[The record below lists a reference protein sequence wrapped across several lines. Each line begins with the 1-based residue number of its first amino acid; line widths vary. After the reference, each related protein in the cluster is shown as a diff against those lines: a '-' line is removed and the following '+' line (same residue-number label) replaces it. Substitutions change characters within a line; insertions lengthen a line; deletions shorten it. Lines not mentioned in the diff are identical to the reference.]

1 MSGPDTLDAQVDRSP
16 LLRRLA
22 TVADL
27 SKPSALYCFR
37 RETAAARAWFRQQAQ
52 REPEHLVTLDGAL
65 RKWKRLPVPA
75 RASTAALQTV
85 VFGERLR
92 SKATHLAA
100 NGFSE
105 LLYAADPK
113 LAQTRTAPDF
123 LERNRSALEQ
133 LWQALEDTESKLVLA
148 SIVRQRITGDL
159 GYLRVSQFTE
169 YCHPLVK
176 AEPGETVV
184 DAGAFNGA
192 TSASF
197 ARRVG
202 RRGLVYAFEPGSDNR
217 RLIQR
222 RLRQPWNWLLRVE
235 IVPQAISDAVG
246 TGYFEAGRGGSGT
259 LRTAASEPNV
269 EATPL
274 TTLDYFAS
282 TRGKIDLISLDI
294 EGAEPAALAG
304 AERLIGE
311 QRPKLQVSIYHALS
325 HLFEIPLM
333 LRAKYPDYALFLGH
347 HDVYSTE
354 TDAYLVPRER
364 LRA

>member
-1 MSGPDTLDAQVDRSP
+1 MLAGDTLEAQVDGSP
-16 LLRRLA
+16 LLRRVA
-22 TVADL
+22 TSDDL

-37 RETAAARAWFRQQAQ
+37 AETASAQAWFRQQAG
-52 REPEHLVTLDGAL
+52 RAPEQLVTMDGVL
-65 RKWKRLPVPA
+65 KKWKRPMTPPPE
-75 RASTAALQTV
+75 LQTV
-85 VFGERLR
+85 VFGARLR
-92 SKATHLAA
+92 TKATRLAA
-100 NGFSE
+100 HGFAE

-113 LAQTRTAPDF
+113 LAQTRTAPNF
-123 LERNRSALEQ
+123 LQQNRAALEQ
-133 LWQALEDTESKLVLA
+133 LWQALEDTESRFVLA
-148 SIVRQRITGDL
+148 SIVRQRVTGEL
-159 GYLRVSQFTE
+159 GYLRVSQYAE
-169 YCHPLVK
+169 YCHPSVK
-176 AEPGETVV
+176 AEPGETVI

-202 RRGLVYAFEPGSDNR
+202 RRGLVYAFEPGTENR

-222 RLRQPWNWLLRVE
+222 RLWLPWNWRLRVE

-246 TGYFEAGRGGSGT
+246 RGYFEAGRGGSGT
-259 LRTAASEPNV
+259 LREAAGEPGV
-269 EATPL
+269 EQTPL
-274 TTLDYFAS
+274 TTLDHFAS

-304 AERLIGE
+304 AETLIRE
-311 QRPKLQVSIYHALS
+311 QRPKLQVSVYHVLS
-325 HLFEIPLM
+325 HLLDIPLM
-333 LRAKYPDYALFLGH
+333 LREKYPDYALFLGH

>member
-1 MSGPDTLDAQVDRSP
+1 MLNGDTLEAQVDCSP
-16 LLRRLA
+16 LLRRVA
-22 TVADL
+22 TNADL
-27 SKPSALYCFR
+27 SKASALHCFR
-37 RETAAARAWFRQQAQ
+37 HETAAALAWFRERAA
-52 REPEHLVTLDGAL
+52 RAPEGLVTMDGAL
-65 RKWKRLPVPA
+65 KKWKAL
-75 RASTAALQTV
+75 RAPEPGLQTV

-92 SKATHLAA
+92 TKATRLAA
-100 NGFSE
+100 HGFGE
-105 LLYAADPK
+105 LLYASDPK
-113 LAQTRTAPDF
+113 LAQTRTAPNF
-123 LERNRSALEQ
+123 LQQNRAALAQ

-148 SIVRQRITGDL
+148 SIVRQRVTGEL
-159 GYLRVSQFTE
+159 GYLRVSQFAE

-176 AEPGETVV
+176 AEPGEIVV

-202 RRGLVYAFEPGSDNR
+202 RRGLVYAFEPDPDNR
-217 RLIQR
+217 RSIAR
-222 RLRQPWNWLLRVE
+222 RLRMPWNWPLRVE
-235 IVPQAISDAVG
+235 IVPQAISDSVG
-246 TGYFEAGRGGSGT
+246 RGYFEAGRGGSGA
-259 LRTAASEPNV
+259 LRDAAEGPGF
-269 EATPL
+269 APTPL
-274 TTLDYFAS
+274 TTLDHFAS

-304 AERLIGE
+304 ADALIRE
-311 QRPKLQVSIYHALS
+311 QRPKLQVSVYHVLS

-333 LRAKYPDYALFLGH
+333 LRDKYPDYALFFGH